1 MWFAEWTLCV
11 LHLQGG
17 FPVGSGAGVDSLGGF
32 LLTGWI
38 SCVAVSHVVAR
49 MVFLCGKSFDEI
61 INGINVT

>member
-17 FPVGSGAGVDSLGGF
+17 FPVGSGAGVDSLSGCLAGVDSLGGF

-38 SCVAVSHVVAR
+38 SCVAVSHVVVR
-49 MVFLCGKSFDEI
+49 MVFR
-61 INGINVT
+61 VR